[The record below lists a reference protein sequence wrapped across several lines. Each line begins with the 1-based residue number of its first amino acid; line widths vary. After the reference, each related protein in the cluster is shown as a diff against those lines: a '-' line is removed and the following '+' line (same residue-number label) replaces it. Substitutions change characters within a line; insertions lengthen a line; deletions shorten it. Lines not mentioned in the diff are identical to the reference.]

1 MSGLLLPAENMALT
15 VARAQAER
23 GENPT
28 QNISVVLVMTLD
40 RLIAALGDDV
50 LYKVCPDCNGNG
62 SMDAPSMLGGL
73 EQECLRCQAM
83 GGLVQVYPE
92 GDSDG

>member
-28 QNISVVLVMTLD
+28 QNISVVLVMALD
-40 RLIAALGDDV
+40 RLIAALDNKV
-50 LYKVCPDCNGNG
+50 LYEIDPKQSAMQDTRLV
-62 SMDAPSMLGGL
+62 
-73 EQECLRCQAM
+73 RQAINQ
-83 GGLVQVYPE
+83 GVLVQVWP
-92 GDSDG
+92 DVTP